1 MSKLASKN
9 DHAFLWYF
17 YLWFILSASVLALAQ
32 KLTYYGDYNSLDFLK
47 KKSSCE
53 FIDHCDFFYILLT
66 LRCISILVYLNLTEF
81 YFLTHQKKKPVTFV
95 RFASSVLFNT
105 CSV

>member
-66 LRCISILVYLNLTEF
+66 LRCISIFGVLEF
-81 YFLTHQKKKPVTFV
+81 DWILFFDTSEKK
-95 RFASSVLFNT
+95 T
-105 CSV
+105 CYIC